1 MKKYRRSGR
10 GKPAPYVPWAGVQK
24 LIAPAQVVKPKVQAV
39 ELSIMEPEPGPPP
52 APPAPES
59 DLLARIRRA
68 GKEAEAAWW
77 YAEAGYPEELAADES
92 ALAQAV
98 AAGQEAMRG
107 VLETGQEHLDG
118 FTLAEQ
124 LFDGFEHTWD
134 LTPAQA
140 AALDRLFAQKG
151 PVLVRT
157 RRGWYSA
164 GEWAER
170 LELFGG
176 GKIERAFKP
185 VAGQD

>member
-1 MKKYRRSGR
+1 MKKYRHTGR
-10 GKPAPYVPWAGVQK
+10 VKPAPYVPWAGVQK

-59 DLLARIRRA
+59 DLLARILRA
-68 GKEAEAAWW
+68 EKEAEAAWW
-77 YAEAGYPEELAADES
+77 DAEAGFPEKLHAAEATLIQALEAGRQAMQEVGTGEL
-92 ALAQAV
+92 
-98 AAGQEAMRG
+98 EA
-107 VLETGQEHLDG
+107 GQEHLDG

-157 RRGWYSA
+157 RRGWYGA

-170 LELFGG
+170 MELFGDE
-176 GKIERAFKP
+176 KI
-185 VAGQD
+185 

>member
-1 MKKYRRSGR
+1 MKKYRHTGR
-10 GKPAPYVPWAGVQK
+10 VKPAPYVPWAGVQK

-59 DLLARIRRA
+59 DLLARILRA
-68 GKEAEAAWW
+68 EKEAEAAWW
-77 YAEAGYPEELAADES
+77 DAEAGFPEKLHAAEATLIQ
-92 ALAQAV
+92 AL
-98 AAGQEAMRG
+98 EA
-107 VLETGQEHLDG
+107 GQEHLDG
-118 FTLAEQ
+118 FTLAKQ
-124 LFDGFEHTWD
+124 LFDGFEHAWD

-140 AALDRLFAQKG
+140 AKLKQLFQEKG

-157 RRGWYSA
+157 RRSWYSV

-185 VAGQD
+185 VAGRN